1 MDVEIGNRVPWREQ
15 HWERIESSYAHAPYF
30 KDYAPLLG
38 DLYRRDWRRLVDLNE
53 YMLQGLL
60 DFLGVE
66 TRLVRASALGVRL
79 GDGNVL
85 VDVCRAL
92 GITNYLSGAGGNC
105 PHLDESALGGAGIA
119 HRVQRFTHPVYPQ
132 LHGAFMPRM
141 AVVDLLFN
149 CGAEAARVIR
159 PTAAGFDCRAGR
171 DGASGGREGEP
182 IAKQVE
188 LGAVVWGSSSRI
200 YGLVEGLVNTGAGLF
215 QPLHIWA
222 VMWGVYGLSGLFG
235 GAAAGVVVF
244 AWSRVR
250 KGAAHALGA

>member
-1 MDVEIGNRVPWREQ
+1 MTTPRPEGRVVAGHQPHYCPWLGYVDKIASVDVFCQIDVIPFDPQLFQHRNRIRAGNAAGEEWLVVPIVAKSGDQLIVDVEIDNRVPWREQ

-30 KDYAPLLG
+30 KDYAPFLG

-149 CGAEAARVIR
+149 CGPEAARVIR
-159 PTAAGFDCRAGR
+159 PTG
-171 DGASGGREGEP
+171 
-182 IAKQVE
+182 
-188 LGAVVWGSSSRI
+188 
-200 YGLVEGLVNTGAGLF
+200 
-215 QPLHIWA
+215 
-222 VMWGVYGLSGLFG
+222 
-235 GAAAGVVVF
+235 
-244 AWSRVR
+244 
-250 KGAAHALGA
+250 